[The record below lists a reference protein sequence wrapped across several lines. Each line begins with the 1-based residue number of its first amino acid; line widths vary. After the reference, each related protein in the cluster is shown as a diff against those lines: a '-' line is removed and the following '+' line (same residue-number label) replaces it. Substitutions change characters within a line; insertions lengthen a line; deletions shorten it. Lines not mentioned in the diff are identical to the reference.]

1 MTNGGPESKGETI
14 VTTIEVDKKLFLDF
28 KALCVLKELKI
39 SEEIENLIRKRV
51 EELSKRLDFPSSNG
65 TEKS

>member
-1 MTNGGPESKGETI
+1 MTGDLPPEEAETV
-14 VTTIEVDKKLFLDF
+14 VTTIEINKKLFLDF

-51 EELSKRLDFPSSNG
+51 DELSRKVDFPSNQND
-65 TEKS
+65 KK